1 MTPRRRVTGKS
12 GKEKVNF
19 LACVLVILTLSAVIP
34 GRHVHVAPV
43 LEVYEMPEPI
53 PEASSRSTACAA
65 NATGVT
71 DIKVTLSTLWIFA
84 VLNYIYADLFTV
96 MDPSTDTGSVHISHG
111 MMLGAAVLMETAIT
125 MVPLS
130 RLLMFRANRWA
141 NIVAGVVH
149 TVAVILSLFV
159 GGKAPA
165 SYYIFFASIE
175 IVSTSLIVWYAWK
188 WPKVEIG

>member
-1 MTPRRRVTGKS
+1 
-12 GKEKVNF
+12 
-19 LACVLVILTLSAVIP
+19 
-34 GRHVHVAPV
+34 
-43 LEVYEMPEPI
+43 
-53 PEASSRSTACAA
+53 
-65 NATGVT
+65 
-71 DIKVTLSTLWIFA
+71 
-84 VLNYIYADLFTV
+84 
-96 MDPSTDTGSVHISHG
+96 
-111 MMLGAAVLMETAIT
+111 
-125 MVPLS
+125 LS

-159 GGKAPA
+159 EGKAPA